1 MKGKEDGEA
10 RGSGMGNA
18 RGPRM
23 GEARGPKMG
32 EARDSWVG
40 KRAAKK
46 VKVQSDFL
54 DKLLKSEGAEKNVKV
69 SEKTEGEKTTSR
81 SMK

>member
-10 RGSGMGNA
+10 RGSRMGNA

-23 GEARGPKMG
+23 GKARGPKMG
-32 EARDSWVG
+32 EARGLWVG

-46 VKVQSDFL
+46 VRVQSDFL

-69 SEKTEGEKTTSR
+69 FEKTEGEKTTSR